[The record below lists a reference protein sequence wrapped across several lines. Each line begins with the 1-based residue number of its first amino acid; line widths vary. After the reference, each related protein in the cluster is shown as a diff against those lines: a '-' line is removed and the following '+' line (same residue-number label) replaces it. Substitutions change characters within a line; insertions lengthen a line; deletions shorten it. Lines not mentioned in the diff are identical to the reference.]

1 MTNRGA
7 RRIEILRT
15 LRAGQAGGALIET
28 ALTVP
33 LLIILIL
40 GAVELAQVA
49 YASIEVAN
57 AARAAVAY
65 GAQNGGTAGDTT
77 GITYAA
83 THDAA
88 NVPSLTVATP
98 TISYI
103 CSDGTAATGLPTDCA
118 NSHIEETLTVNTQAT
133 ISSIVHLPGLP
144 TSYTL
149 HGQATEKCLQ

>member
-7 RRIEILRT
+7 RRTGVLRT

-33 LLIILIL
+33 LLIILVL

-57 AARAAVAY
+57 AARAGVAY

-88 NVPSLTVATP
+88 NVPSLTVGTP

-103 CSDGTAATGLPTDCA
+103 CSDGTAATGLPTDCS
-118 NSHIEETLTVNTQAT
+118 NSHIEEILTVTTQAT
-133 ISSIVHLPGLP
+133 VSSIVHLPGLP
-144 TSYTL
+144 NSYTL
-149 HGQATEKCLQ
+149 YGQATEKCLQ